1 MGPCRGAMLHDNA
14 IWGHRGEPQTG
25 LGGAMTQPGPALGP
39 PPPLSFPLPG
49 CCCGFFSFFGFS
61 KVKCFLRSCSCVEV
75 GMCAQFVSSRSIMPY
90 MWKKERAENLE
101 DVLTKCSVMLETV
114 LSYLLLP
121 LINLLCA

>member
-1 MGPCRGAMLHDNA
+1 MLVKVQSTDKCWKTFCA
-14 IWGHRGEPQTG
+14 GDRVT
-25 LGGAMTQPGPALGP
+25 
-39 PPPLSFPLPG
+39 PLMWIFQLFWLQQG
-49 CCCGFFSFFGFS
+49 
-61 KVKCFLRSCSCVEV
+61 KVFLRSCSCVEV
-75 GMCAQFVSSRSIMPY
+75 GMCAQFVSSCSIMPY